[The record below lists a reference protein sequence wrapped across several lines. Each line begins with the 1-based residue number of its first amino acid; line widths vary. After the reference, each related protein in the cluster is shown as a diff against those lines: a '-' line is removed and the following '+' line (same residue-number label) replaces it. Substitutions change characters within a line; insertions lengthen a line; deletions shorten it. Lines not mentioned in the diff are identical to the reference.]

1 MSFKET
7 TVLASFYVRRPKS
20 MSAKKPIK
28 EIGEASS
35 SAKSCTA
42 PKRTDFNVKAVHHN
56 KGYEK

>member
-7 TVLASFYVRRPKS
+7 AVLASFYVRRPKS
-20 MSAKKPIK
+20 MSAKKLIK

-42 PKRTDFNVKAVHHN
+42 PKRTDFRLKPVHHN
-56 KGYEK
+56 KEYET